1 MSVKLENISYI
12 YGENTPFEKK
22 ALDGV
27 NLEIN
32 DGEFVGMIGHT
43 GSGKSTLIQQ
53 INGLLTPTKGQVYVD
68 GQGIFNTDVK
78 LKDIRQKVGL
88 VFQYP
93 EHQLFEMTI
102 YKDVAFGPTNMG
114 LDEDEVDRRVRWAL
128 EIVGIEEDMYEDSPF
143 DLSGGQKR
151 RVAIAGVLAMK
162 PKVLVLD
169 EPTAGLDPQGRDEIL
184 NEVTKLHNQLGITV
198 VLVSHSME
206 DIARYVERVVVMD
219 KGQVR
224 FDGTAK
230 EVFRHVDELEVM
242 GLAVPQTAY
251 LARALA
257 QKGIKLEGEITT
269 VEEARD
275 ALLPLLKVAGGK
287 AND

>member
-1 MSVKLENISYI
+1 MSIKIENVSYI
-12 YGENTPFEKK
+12 YGEGSPFEKR
-22 ALDGV
+22 ALNDV
-27 NLEIN
+27 SLTIE

-53 INGLLTPTKGQVYVD
+53 INGLLTPTLGQVYVD
-68 GQGIFNTDVK
+68 GEGIFNTEVK

-114 LDEDEVDRRVRWAL
+114 LDQEEVDRRVRWAL
-128 EIVGIEEDMYEDSPF
+128 EIVGIDEEIFEQAPF

-184 NEVTKLHNQLGITV
+184 AEVTKLHEQLGITV
-198 VLVSHSME
+198 ILVSHSME
-206 DIARYVERVVVMD
+206 DIARYVHRVVVMD
-219 KGQVR
+219 MGGIR

-230 EVFRHVDELEVM
+230 EVFRHVEELEAM

-251 LARALA
+251 LAKALRE
-257 QKGIKLEGEITT
+257 QGMVIEGDITT

-275 ALLPLLKVAGGK
+275 ALLPMLKRLGDVQH
-287 AND
+287 D